1 MAATGNHDGVPPNC
15 DDVLSVIC
23 CIILVIAAAI
33 LVGTGTAYLSSHEHY
48 DPLYSVAIESAS
60 GLDVLAPDLT
70 LDPEFNLTLRI
81 TSQNQQD
88 ACAKAGTYVEVS
100 YRCVMLAASPATSE
114 QLCAKPPKAREAH
127 FVARGPGVRLPGYIM
142 DNLMADVRN
151 GVHAFDVV
159 LRRSDDRFD
168 NVRVESCG
176 GRRVSGDTAAALETR
191 CHEVD
196 LCPDQDPRRSLLKS
210 PTKHVSGQSIIM

>member
-1 MAATGNHDGVPPNC
+1 GNHDDVPPNC
-15 DDVLSVIC
+15 DDVLAIC
-23 CIILVIAAAI
+23 CIILGIAAAV
-33 LVGTGTAYLSSHEHY
+33 LVGTGIAYLSSQEHY
-48 DPLYSVAIESAS
+48 DPFYSVAIESAS

-81 TSQNQQD
+81 TSQNHQD
-88 ACAKAGTYVEVS
+88 ACAKAGMYVEVS
-100 YRCVMLAASPATSE
+100 YRCVILAASPATSE

-127 FVARGPGVRLPGYIM
+127 FLARGPGVRLPGYIM

-159 LRRSDDRFD
+159 LRRSDDRYD
-168 NVRVESCG
+168 NIRVESCG
-176 GRRVSGDTAAALETR
+176 GRRAGGNTAAALETR
-191 CHEVD
+191 CQGMH
-196 LCPDQDPRRSLLKS
+196 LCPDQDHRRSLLKS